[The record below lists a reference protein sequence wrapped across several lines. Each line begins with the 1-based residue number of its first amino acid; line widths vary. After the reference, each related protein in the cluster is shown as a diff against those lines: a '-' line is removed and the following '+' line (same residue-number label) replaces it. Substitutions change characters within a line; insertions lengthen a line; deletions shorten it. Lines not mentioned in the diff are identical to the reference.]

1 MILAI
6 ESSVP
11 EAGLALYDR
20 GKDAVVWSRGF
31 TSQRAH
37 NAVIFEPLT
46 EALAVCDRSLELIV
60 IGRGPGSYGGVRVG
74 IAVANGL
81 SLALGAPVI
90 GISSLEAMDTDAETY
105 AVIGDAR
112 RQSWFLAH
120 VSDGA
125 LRGEPDLLT
134 QEGLV
139 ADLTLL
145 SERRIPV
152 FTADRALADA
162 YATVSH
168 TLPTATRLAARA
180 ARLDPAAIGRLKGE
194 PLEPHYLRAPYITAP
209 RA

>member
-20 GKDAVVWSRGF
+20 GKDAVVWNRRF

-46 EALAVCDRSLELIV
+46 EALAVCGRSLELIV

-90 GISSLEAMDTDAETY
+90 GISTLEAMDTDAETY

-112 RQSWFLAH
+112 RQSFFVARIESGRLA
-120 VSDGA
+120 A
-125 LRGEPDLLT
+125 EPDLVT
-134 QEGLV
+134 KEGLV

-162 YATVSH
+162 HPTVSH
-168 TLPTATRLAARA
+168 TLPTADRLAARA
-180 ARLDPAAIGRLKGE
+180 ARLDPAAIGRLASE
-194 PLEPHYLRAPYITAP
+194 PLEPHYLRAPYITEP